1 MVFQQLTKYA
11 GDELGNFEPRNVQ
24 TRSGPG
30 EHGVAFKLR
39 DDQEND
45 AAQSLSEYGMNI
57 ALSNEISL
65 DRSIPDTRLPE

>member
-1 MVFQQLTKYA
+1 MAPKLVD
-11 GDELGNFEPRNVQ
+11 GLGNFEPKNIPKKV
-24 TRSGPG
+24 GPG
-30 EHGVAFKLR
+30 ENGVAHNLR

-65 DRSIPDTRLPE
+65 DRNVPDTRMPE